1 MYLRVI
7 PVSLAPR
14 EEARRPFQHIGEV
27 LSYRAETLQGTY
39 LASAK
44 TRSEAMTLG
53 LRALMTLGSQVSRAT
68 ARAKASDERDAQF
81 EQEIDRVFAES
92 VRST

>member
-1 MYLRVI
+1 
-7 PVSLAPR
+7 
-14 EEARRPFQHIGEV
+14 
-27 LSYRAETLQGTY
+27 
-39 LASAK
+39 
-44 TRSEAMTLG
+44 MTLG